1 MRQESSCAGNAAL
14 PLRNAPAAAHP
25 AVPVSSPPESAGTRE
40 RELVV
45 TGMTCASCVASVEDA
60 LRGVAGVRTAD
71 VNLATE
77 RARVE
82 VDSTADD
89 TTLVKAVERAGYGAL
104 VLAADR
110 AERAATEERERAL
123 RRSYVRSLRRRLE
136 VAAALAIPT
145 LLISMGDLVFPD
157 LERLSWRPYLLFF
170 LATPVQ
176 LWCALPFYRGALSA
190 ARHRRTDMNTLV
202 VVGTTTAY
210 AVSVLASFL
219 PQVFVDGGLD
229 PRRFLYYETAAAIVT
244 LVLAGRFLEARAR
257 ARTAESVR
265 ALAALGA
272 KTARVRRPGGAEEDV
287 RIEDLAV
294 GDVVIVR
301 PGEVIAAD
309 GRVLAGSSSVDEAMV
324 TGESI
329 PIEKTAGDEVTGG
342 TVNGSGAL
350 RFRVTRVGGDT
361 LVAQIIRLVEE
372 AQGSKAPIQRLVD
385 RIASIFV
392 PIVFVIA
399 FASAI
404 AWLAFGPE
412 PRLGY
417 ALSAFVAVLIIA
429 CPCALGLATPTAIIV
444 GTGRGAARGILIK
457 SAHALE
463 AARAVD
469 TVAFDKTGT
478 LTVGRPS
485 VVDYV
490 NCAGIGEDEVIR
502 ILASAEM
509 RSEHPLAA
517 AVVELATTKDLPLAE
532 PTAFDAIA
540 GEGVHATVEGHD
552 VWIGKPDLARAH
564 GFANLGDDAI
574 ARQQELGRTVLAA
587 TIDGKAAAIL
597 ALADT
602 PKAAARDAIA
612 ELRRMRLR
620 TLLVSGD
627 AKRVALAIARQ
638 LGIDE
643 VRAEIRPEGKA
654 ELVAQLQADGRRV
667 AMVGDG
673 VNDAPALARAD
684 LGIAIGTG
692 TDVAIATADVVLV
705 GGDPRG
711 AARALRLARATLAT
725 VRQNLFWAFIY
736 NVALIPVA
744 AGALYPLTGWLL
756 SPVLAAAAMAL
767 SSVTV
772 VTNSLRLRTAN
783 IG

>member
-1 MRQESSCAGNAAL
+1 MSTRAQAE
-14 PLRNAPAAAHP
+14 R
-25 AVPVSSPPESAGTRE
+25 AGTIPRTAE
-40 RELVV
+40 PRASDAEHRELVV

-60 LRGVAGVRTAD
+60 LRGVAGVREAD

-77 RARVE
+77 RARVAL
-82 VDSTADD
+82 DPARADD
-89 TTLVKAVERAGYGAL
+89 VALVRAIERAGYGAL
-104 VLAADR
+104 VLAEDR
-110 AERAATEERERAL
+110 AERAAMEERERAMRAAYL
-123 RRSYVRSLRRRLE
+123 GTLRRRLL
-136 VAAALAIPT
+136 VAAVLSVPT
-145 LLISMGDLVFPD
+145 LLLSMADLVYPAIMQAD
-157 LERLSWRPYLLFF
+157 WRPYVLFA

-210 AVSVLASFL
+210 AVSLLATFFA
-219 PQVFVDGGLD
+219 PAFGAIGLEPD
-229 PRRFLYYETAAAIVT
+229 RFLYYDTAAVIVT
-244 LVLAGRFLEARAR
+244 LVLAGRYLESRAR
-257 ARTAESVR
+257 ARTSDEVR

-272 KTARVRRPGGAEEDV
+272 KTARVRRPGGVEEDV
-287 RIEDLAV
+287 PIDRLAV

-301 PGEVIAAD
+301 PGEVVAAD
-309 GRVLAGSSSVDEAMV
+309 GLILAGSSAVDEAMV

-329 PIEKTAGDEVTGG
+329 PVEKAPGDEVTGG
-342 TVNGSGAL
+342 TQNKTGTF

-392 PIVFVIA
+392 PIVFAIA
-399 FASAI
+399 IASALG
-404 AWLAFGPE
+404 WLAFGPE

-444 GTGRGAARGILIK
+444 GTGRGASRGILIK
-457 SAHALE
+457 SADALE
-463 AARAVD
+463 AARAIDV
-469 TVAFDKTGT
+469 VAFDKTGT
-478 LTVGRPS
+478 LTVGRPQ
-485 VVDYV
+485 VVDYM

-502 ILASAEM
+502 ILASAES

-517 AVVELATTKDLPLAE
+517 AVVELATSKGIALAE
-532 PTAFDAIA
+532 PTAFEALP
-540 GEGVHATVEGHD
+540 GQGLHATVDGHE
-552 VWIGKPDLARAH
+552 VWIGNVALARAH
-564 GFANLGDDAI
+564 GFAELGDA
-574 ARQQELGRTVLAA
+574 AVAHHQEKGRTVLVG
-587 TIDGKAAAIL
+587 TIDGEPGGIL

-612 ELRRMRLR
+612 ELQWVGLR

-627 AKRVALAIARQ
+627 SRRVADAVARD

-643 VRAEIRPEGKA
+643 VRAEVRPDAKA
-654 ELVAQLQADGRRV
+654 EVVAELQAAGHRV

-684 LGIAIGTG
+684 LGIAIGSG

-711 AARALRLARATLAT
+711 VPRALRLARATVAT
-725 VRQNLFWAFIY
+725 IRQNLFWAFIY

-744 AGALYPLTGWLL
+744 AGVLYPITGWLL
-756 SPVLAAAAMAL
+756 SPVLAAGAMAL

-772 VTNSLRLRTAN
+772 VTNSLRLRSAR

>member
-1 MRQESSCAGNAAL
+1 VSVGVDRDRATPANAEAE
-14 PLRNAPAAAHP
+14 ASG
-25 AVPVSSPPESAGTRE
+25 VE
-40 RELVV
+40 RRDLVV

-60 LRGVAGVRTAD
+60 LRGVAGVREAD

-77 RARVE
+77 RARIE
-82 VDSTADD
+82 LDPSRADD
-89 TTLVKAVERAGYGAL
+89 AALVRAVERAGYGAL
-104 VLAADR
+104 VLSADR
-110 AERAATEERERAL
+110 AERAATEAQERAL
-123 RRSYVRSLRRRLE
+123 RATYVRALRRRLI
-136 VAAALAIPT
+136 VAAALALPT
-145 LLISMGDLVFPD
+145 LLLSMGDLIYPA
-157 LERLSWRPYLLFF
+157 LMQAAWRPYLLFA

-176 LWCALPFYRGALSA
+176 VWSALPFYRGALSA

-210 AVSVLASFL
+210 AVSVAATFFGSAFAAT
-219 PQVFVDGGLD
+219 GLD
-229 PRRFLYYETAAAIVT
+229 PSRFLYYDTSTVIVT
-244 LVLAGRFLEARAR
+244 LVLAGRYLEARAR
-257 ARTAESVR
+257 ARTADEVR
-265 ALAALGA
+265 ALATLGA
-272 KTARVRRPGGAEEDV
+272 KSARVRRPGGAEEDV
-287 RIEDLAV
+287 PIDRLAV

-301 PGEVIAAD
+301 PGEVVAAD
-309 GRVLAGSSSVDEAMV
+309 GRVLAGSSAVDEAMI

-329 PIEKTAGDEVTGG
+329 PVEKGPGDEVTGG
-342 TVNGSGAL
+342 TQNGTGTL

-361 LVAQIIRLVEE
+361 LVAQILRLVEE

-392 PIVFVIA
+392 PIVFAVA
-399 FASAI
+399 FASAL
-404 AWLAFGPE
+404 AWLLFGPE
-412 PRLGY
+412 PRFGY

-444 GTGRGAARGILIK
+444 GTGRGASRGILIK
-457 SAHALE
+457 SAQALE
-463 AARAVD
+463 AARAIDV
-469 TVAFDKTGT
+469 VAFDKTGT
-478 LTVGRPS
+478 LTVGRPE
-485 VVDYV
+485 VVEYM

-502 ILASAEM
+502 ILASAES

-517 AVVELATTKDLPLAE
+517 AVVELATTKGLALAE
-532 PTAFDAIA
+532 PSAFEALPGQGI
-540 GEGVHATVEGHD
+540 HATVDGHD
-552 VWIGKPDLARAH
+552 VWIGNPALARAH
-564 GFANLGDDAI
+564 GFARLGDDVV
-574 ARQQELGRTVLAA
+574 ARHQEKGRTVLVG
-587 TIDGKAAAIL
+587 TIDGEPAGIL

-612 ELRRMRLR
+612 ELRRMGMR

-627 AKRVALAIARQ
+627 ARRVADAIARE

-643 VRAEIRPEGKA
+643 VRAEIRPDGKA
-654 ELVAQLQADGRRV
+654 KIVAELQSAGHRV

-684 LGIAIGTG
+684 LGIAIGSG

-711 AARALRLARATLAT
+711 VPRSLHLARATVAT
-725 VRQNLFWAFIY
+725 IRQNLFWAFFY

-744 AGALYPLTGWLL
+744 AGVLYPFTGWLL

-772 VTNSLRLRTAN
+772 VSNSLRLR
-783 IG
+783 GVSLE

>member
-1 MRQESSCAGNAAL
+1 MSTRAQAEQAQTL
-14 PLRNAPAAAHP
+14 PAPT
-25 AVPVSSPPESAGTRE
+25 ELTTRE
-40 RELVV
+40 AEQRDLVV

-60 LRGVAGVRTAD
+60 LRGVAGVRAAD

-82 VDSTADD
+82 VDPARADD
-89 TTLVKAVERAGYGAL
+89 AALVRAVERAGYGAL

-110 AERAATEERERAL
+110 AERAATEARERVMRAAYL
-123 RRSYVRSLRRRLE
+123 RTLRRRLI

-145 LLISMGDLVFPD
+145 LILSMADVLYPAVMRA
-157 LERLSWRPYLLFF
+157 EWRPYVLFA

-176 LWCALPFYRGALSA
+176 LWSALPFYRGALSA

-210 AVSVLASFL
+210 AVSVLATFFG
-219 PQVFVDGGLD
+219 PAFGAIGLD
-229 PRRFLYYETAAAIVT
+229 PDRFLYYDTAAVIVT
-244 LVLAGRFLEARAR
+244 LVLAGRYLEARAR
-257 ARTAESVR
+257 ARTSDEVR

-287 RIEDLAV
+287 PIDRLAV

-309 GRVLAGSSSVDEAMV
+309 GLILAGSSAVDEATV

-329 PIEKTAGDEVTGG
+329 PVEKSSGDEVTGG
-342 TVNGSGAL
+342 TQNKTGTF

-392 PIVFVIA
+392 PIVF
-399 FASAI
+399 AI
-404 AWLAFGPE
+404 AIVSTLAWLIVGPE

-444 GTGRGAARGILIK
+444 GTGRGASRGMLIK
-457 SAHALE
+457 SARALE
-463 AARAVD
+463 SARAIDV
-469 TVAFDKTGT
+469 VAFDKTGT
-478 LTVGRPS
+478 LTAGRPQ
-485 VVDYV
+485 VVDYM

-502 ILASAEM
+502 ILASAES
-509 RSEHPLAA
+509 RSEHPLAT
-517 AVVELATTKDLPLAE
+517 AVVDLAMTKGLALAE
-532 PTAFDAIA
+532 PTAFEALPGQGIHAI
-540 GEGVHATVEGHD
+540 VEGHD
-552 VWIGKPDLARAH
+552 VWIGSAAFAREH
-564 GFANLGDDAI
+564 GFAQLGDAVL
-574 ARQQELGRTVLAA
+574 AHHQENGRTVLVG
-587 TIDGKAAAIL
+587 TIDGQPGGIL

-612 ELRRMRLR
+612 ELRRMGLR
-620 TLLVSGD
+620 TLLLSGD
-627 AKRVALAIARQ
+627 ARRVAEAVAKD

-643 VRAEIRPEGKA
+643 VRAEVRPDAKA
-654 ELVAQLQADGRRV
+654 ALVSELQAAGHRV

-673 VNDAPALARAD
+673 VNDAPALAAAD
-684 LGIAIGTG
+684 LGIAIGSG

-711 AARALRLARATLAT
+711 VPRALRLARATVAT
-725 VRQNLFWAFIY
+725 IRQNLFWAFIY

-744 AGALYPLTGWLL
+744 AGVLYPLTGWLL

-772 VTNSLRLRTAN
+772 VTNSLRLRSAN

>member
-1 MRQESSCAGNAAL
+1 MRE
-14 PLRNAPAAAHP
+14 RAHP
-25 AVPVSSPPESAGTRE
+25 ASAEPQASDVEQRD
-40 RELVV
+40 LVV

-60 LRGVAGVRTAD
+60 LRGVAGVRGAD

-82 VDSTADD
+82 LDPSRADD
-89 TTLVKAVERAGYGAL
+89 AALVRAIERAGYGAL
-104 VLAADR
+104 VLSADR
-110 AERAATEERERAL
+110 AERAATEARERAL
-123 RRSYVRSLRRRLE
+123 RATYLRTLRRRLT

-145 LLISMGDLVFPD
+145 MLLSMADLLYPA
-157 LERLSWRPYLLFF
+157 LMQAAWRPYVLFA

-176 LWCALPFYRGALSA
+176 AWSALPFYRGALSA
-190 ARHRRTDMNTLV
+190 ARHGRTDMNTLV

-210 AVSVLASFL
+210 AVSVLATFFGSAL
-219 PQVFVDGGLD
+219 AAAGLE
-229 PRRFLYYETAAAIVT
+229 PGRFLYYDTATVIVT
-244 LVLAGRFLEARAR
+244 LVLAGRYLEARAR
-257 ARTAESVR
+257 ARTADEVR
-265 ALAALGA
+265 ALATLGA
-272 KTARVRRPGGAEEDV
+272 KSARVRRPGGAEEDV
-287 RIEDLAV
+287 PIDRLAV

-301 PGEVIAAD
+301 PGEVVAAD
-309 GRVLAGSSSVDEAMV
+309 GRVLAGSSAVDEAMI
-324 TGESI
+324 TGESM
-329 PIEKTAGDEVTGG
+329 PVEKGPGDEVTGG
-342 TVNGSGAL
+342 TQNGTGTF

-361 LVAQIIRLVEE
+361 LVAQIVRLVEE

-392 PIVFVIA
+392 PIVFAIA
-399 FASAI
+399 FASAL
-404 AWLAFGPE
+404 AWLVFGPE

-457 SAHALE
+457 SAQALE
-463 AARAVD
+463 AARAIDV
-469 TVAFDKTGT
+469 VAFDKTGT
-478 LTVGRPS
+478 LTVGRPE
-485 VVDYV
+485 VVEYM

-502 ILASAEM
+502 ILASAES

-517 AVVELATTKDLPLAE
+517 AVVELATSKGIALSE
-532 PTAFDAIA
+532 PTAFEALPGQGI
-540 GEGVHATVEGHD
+540 HATVDGHD
-552 VWIGKPDLARAH
+552 VWIGNADLARAH
-564 GFANLGDDAI
+564 GFAELGDDILAHH
-574 ARQQELGRTVLAA
+574 QEKGRTVLVG
-587 TIDGKAAAIL
+587 TIDGEPAGIL

-612 ELRRMRLR
+612 ELRRKGLR

-627 AKRVALAIARQ
+627 ARRVADAIARE

-643 VRAEIRPEGKA
+643 VRAEVRPDGKA
-654 ELVAQLQADGRRV
+654 EIVAELQAAGHRV

-684 LGIAIGTG
+684 LGIAIGSG

-711 AARALRLARATLAT
+711 VPRALRLARATLAT
-725 VRQNLFWAFIY
+725 IRQNLFWAFFY

-744 AGALYPLTGWLL
+744 AGVLYPFTGWLL
-756 SPVLAAAAMAL
+756 SPVLAAGAMAL

-772 VTNSLRLRTAN
+772 VSNSLRLR
-783 IG
+783 GVSLES